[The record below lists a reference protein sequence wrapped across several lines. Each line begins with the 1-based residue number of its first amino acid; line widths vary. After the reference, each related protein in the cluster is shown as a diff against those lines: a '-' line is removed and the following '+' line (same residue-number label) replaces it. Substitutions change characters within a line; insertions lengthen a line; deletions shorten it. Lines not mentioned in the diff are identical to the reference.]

1 MTPDHDY
8 GAQTSYTLQLF
19 FFYFSLL
26 CSYYATDMIKRKL
39 ELRKPTSRS
48 NEKKNSEED
57 LKRLKQ
63 ALLKGSR
70 K

>member
-1 MTPDHDY
+1 MIMEPKQATRY
-8 GAQTSYTLQLF
+8 NYF